1 MSYTAKDVQSLRQT
15 TGAGM
20 MDCKK
25 ALEENGGEIEAA
37 KQWLREKGLA
47 ASAKRD
53 DRENAQGVVAII
65 VEATRASII
74 KLKCETDF
82 VASSDGFKAAADA
95 LAQSVLEKGE
105 AGLSDHST
113 KIDDLKITLKEKI
126 EVGETIRF
134 EAASGNVLDFY
145 NHIQGGRGVNG
156 VIVEMSGATQ
166 EIAHDVAVHIAFAR
180 PRYLRREDVPA
191 DVVEKERATLEIVTR
206 NEGKPEQAIAKVVEG
221 RVNGFFKDI
230 CLLEQPYAKD
240 DKLSIAQFI
249 GSAQIVRFAQVEIG

>member
-1 MSYTAKDVQSLRQT
+1 MSYTAKDVQSLRQS

-25 ALEENGGEIEAA
+25 ALEENGGEVEAA

-53 DRENAQGVVAII
+53 DRENAQGAVSII
-65 VEATRASII
+65 VEATRASIV

-82 VASSDGFKAAADA
+82 VASSDGFKAAVDA
-95 LAQSVLEKGE
+95 LAKSILEKGE
-105 AGLSDHST
+105 AGLADHTASV
-113 KIDDLKITLKEKI
+113 DDLKIVLKEKI
-126 EVGETIRF
+126 EVGEVVRF
-134 EAASGNVLDFY
+134 EAAAGNALDSY

-166 EIAHDVAVHIAFAR
+166 EVAHDVAVHIAFAR

-221 RVNGFFKDI
+221 RITGFFKDI

>member
-95 LAQSVLEKGE
+95 LAQSILEKGE

-191 DVVEKERATLEIVTR
+191 DVVEKERATLEVVTR

-221 RVNGFFKDI
+221 RITGFFKDI